1 MYFVNHLMIL
11 MYYLT
16 ETCSLNYLR
25 TLILLSDADN
35 DPLVLIESLTISEV
49 LIESD
54 VLVETLCDAAMLSDP
69 ETEPL
74 VLVESLNDSDVL
86 IDFESLVL
94 NDIDVLCESD
104 LLVDAL

>member
-1 MYFVNHLMIL
+1 M
-11 MYYLT
+11 
-16 ETCSLNYLR
+16 
-25 TLILLSDADN
+25 LLCLAH
-35 DPLVLIESLTISEV
+35 
-49 LIESD
+49 
-54 VLVETLCDAAMLSDP
+54 P

-74 VLVESLNDSDVL
+74 MLVESLNDSDVL

>member
-1 MYFVNHLMIL
+1 
-11 MYYLT
+11 
-16 ETCSLNYLR
+16 
-25 TLILLSDADN
+25 
-35 DPLVLIESLTISEV
+35 
-49 LIESD
+49 
-54 VLVETLCDAAMLSDP
+54 MLSDP

-74 VLVESLNDSDVL
+74 VVESLNDSDVL

>member
-1 MYFVNHLMIL
+1 MLIEL
-11 MYYLT
+11 LT
-16 ETCSLNYLR
+16 D
-25 TLILLSDADN
+25 IDLLSDADN

-54 VLVETLCDAAMLSDP
+54 VLVETLCDPATLNDP
-69 ETEPL
+69 DTESL
-74 VLVESLNDSDVL
+74 VLVASLNDSDVL
-86 IDFESLVL
+86 IDLESLVL